1 MAKKATSLQETLKN
15 STAMEDFFRRLF
27 FVPNFALGTL
37 ADAILFF
44 ELYKLKKMRN
54 DKENIIVS

>member
-27 FVPNFALGTL
+27 FVPNFALGNQ
-37 ADAILFF
+37 A
-44 ELYKLKKMRN
+44 
-54 DKENIIVS
+54 